1 MLPFWGRKKGRSWYL
16 KIREDSELRDGLSKY
31 CTGDEHFR
39 GVNLIATVLDLHGL
53 DVAKAEEA
61 YRIIQSHN
69 RKNVKAIRTD
79 FDRKFGKSPRKN
91 ILRFSVR

>member
-1 MLPFWGRKKGRSWYL
+1 M
-16 KIREDSELRDGLSKY
+16 RDGLSKY

-79 FDRKFGKSPRKN
+79 FDRKFGKKPPQKYFKV
-91 ILRFSVR
+91 LRPLIRVIKGK